1 MSYNTLKEL
10 LKNFGVKD
18 DVNIK
23 IDILIVADLN
33 KDT

>member
-18 DVNIK
+18 DVNIN
-23 IDILIVADLN
+23 IDILKVADLN

>member
-23 IDILIVADLN
+23 IDILKVADLN